1 VSESRLSIGALSLRA
16 RCNVPTIRYY
26 EQIGLL
32 PPAQRSPN
40 GHRHYREADLR
51 RLILIKRCRDF
62 GFTIEHVKQLVGL
75 FENGD
80 RACLEVRDLAQKH
93 LDQVRAKMKELR
105 EFEHGLAEFVGNCT
119 ATCAGGTTRDCV
131 VLEELAKTCAAPA
144 NQATC
149 CAPTSSKNGSTLKE
163 VSN

>member
-1 VSESRLSIGALSLRA
+1 
-16 RCNVPTIRYY
+16 
-26 EQIGLL
+26 
-32 PPAQRSPN
+32 
-40 GHRHYREADLR
+40 LR
-51 RLILIKRCRDF
+51 RLVFIKRCRDF

-93 LDQVRAKMKELR
+93 LDQVRTKMKELR
-105 EFEHGLAEFVGNCT
+105 GLEHSLAEFVGNCS
-119 ATCAGGTTRDCV
+119 ATCADGTTRDCV
-131 VLEELAKTCAAPA
+131 ILEELSNTCAAPA

-149 CAPTSSKNGSTLKE
+149 CPPTSSRNGSRLKE